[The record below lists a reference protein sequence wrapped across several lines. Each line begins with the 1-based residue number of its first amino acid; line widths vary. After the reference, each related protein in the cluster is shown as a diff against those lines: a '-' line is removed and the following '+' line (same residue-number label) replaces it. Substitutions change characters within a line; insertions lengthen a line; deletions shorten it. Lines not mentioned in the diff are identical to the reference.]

1 MPHEPTD
8 PAAALF
14 RSLRVGSRR
23 PLVEQWPRCSIQWPV
38 HPLNLEQHV
47 PSALE
52 PTAPGALAESA
63 WAEEYGGF
71 VGGAAPTRL
80 HVRLSG
86 VPTWPASQHARWRA
100 DERSSDCRSTYSRPE
115 ERSRCVSS
123 ISTFRLLSPKKSLR
137 KWRYGGHTNSS
148 P

>member
-14 RSLRVGSRR
+14 WSPSVQSRCR
-23 PLVEQWPRCSIQWPV
+23 LAFPGQDWPRCSIEWPV
-38 HPLNLEQHV
+38 HPLNLEQNL

-71 VGGAAPTRL
+71 VGGAALTRL
-80 HVRLSG
+80 HVRFSA

-115 ERSRCVSS
+115 ER
-123 ISTFRLLSPKKSLR
+123 
-137 KWRYGGHTNSS
+137 
-148 P
+148 